1 MCAVVAL
8 AVVMCVAGVLALR
21 PWLAVSF
28 LVCVLIQGG
37 DQVRGEHLITLDVG
51 HNTIGH
57 QGAQLL
63 AALIVVR
70 TGVPARAQQ
79 QLALCMIMQNVLLRS
94 VTSIA

>member
-1 MCAVVAL
+1 MWVCVCAVVAV
-8 AVVMCVAGVLALR
+8 AVVMCWLVCWLR

-28 LVCVLIQGG
+28 PVCVLIHGG

-70 TGVPARAQQ
+70 TE
-79 QLALCMIMQNVLLRS
+79 ITLRTNTWHC
-94 VTSIA
+94 V